1 MPRRPRPTSR
11 RPPKLSS
18 LGDTTKRSFAP
29 GAPKSKTTRSQPSA
43 RGKRPAPSSSS
54 SSDSESDENPSF
66 FETVEQSDQD
76 ESAEE
81 IDVDAPRV
89 SQWVDED
96 EFDSQGENEPDED
109 SPSEHEADE
118 FEEGSSSQVTMRA
131 LQNDLSSL
139 PFGTLRKAQQTLA
152 KVKSYED
159 SEESSQSEDDSGPE
173 EEPVTSIRHKGKERE
188 KQEIAHRKNKH
199 APMEVTSKRP
209 VPRKK
214 IDFEEKRVVPRD
226 PRFLHIAGEFSAQ
239 KFQSQYGFLSDLHSD
254 ELKTLRENLKRAK
267 KLLANSPRDLREE
280 REQEVVRL
288 ERAMKRAESTVNRDK
303 REKVEQTAMQ
313 KVAQEEREKRK
324 QGKKAWYM
332 KEADKREL
340 LVRAKYEALAASG
353 GRRAVKKAMDKK
365 QKRVAQKEKKKRPFA
380 PGHGRG
386 EGGSTFAKNL
396 GGDNGGSGSR
406 PRKRQ
411 RVV

>member
-1 MPRRPRPTSR
+1 M
-11 RPPKLSS
+11 
-18 LGDTTKRSFAP
+18 
-29 GAPKSKTTRSQPSA
+29 
-43 RGKRPAPSSSS
+43 
-54 SSDSESDENPSF
+54 
-66 FETVEQSDQD
+66 
-76 ESAEE
+76 
-81 IDVDAPRV
+81 
-89 SQWVDED
+89 
-96 EFDSQGENEPDED
+96 
-109 SPSEHEADE
+109 
-118 FEEGSSSQVTMRA
+118 
-131 LQNDLSSL
+131 
-139 PFGTLRKAQQTLA
+139 
-152 KVKSYED
+152 
-159 SEESSQSEDDSGPE
+159 
-173 EEPVTSIRHKGKERE
+173 
-188 KQEIAHRKNKH
+188 
-199 APMEVTSKRP
+199 
-209 VPRKK
+209 
-214 IDFEEKRVVPRD
+214 
-226 PRFLHIAGEFSAQ
+226 
-239 KFQSQYGFLSDLHSD
+239 SDLHSD

-332 KEADKREL
+332 KEGSFNHPMFAWCFPNSLSAADKREL